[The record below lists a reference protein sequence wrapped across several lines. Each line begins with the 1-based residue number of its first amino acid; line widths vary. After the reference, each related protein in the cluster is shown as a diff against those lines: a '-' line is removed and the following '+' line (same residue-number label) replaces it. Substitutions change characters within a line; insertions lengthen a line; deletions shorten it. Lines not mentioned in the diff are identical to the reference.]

1 MTREWTAEQDW
12 PLLTTGL
19 AGRLR
24 RDCMPRWLEF
34 VHHPFVDGVADGTL
48 APDAFRNFL
57 IQDYLYLIQ
66 YARACA
72 LAVYKADD
80 VAGMRAA
87 VGLLHGLL
95 DTELSMHV
103 SYCRTWGIEERVL
116 EQAGESLELLA
127 YSRFIL
133 DRAQTGDIL
142 DLLVTMAP
150 CLIGYAE
157 VGARL
162 HASPRTRR
170 QDNPYWSWISLY
182 GGSEYTMLV
191 EDGICRLDQVGAT
204 HGAQARYPVLLREFT
219 TAVRLETAFWATARS
234 D

>member
-1 MTREWTAEQDW
+1 MTREWIAEQDW

-24 RDCMPRWLEF
+24 RDCMPQWMAF
-34 VHHPFVDGVADGTL
+34 VRHPFVDGVADGTL
-48 APDAFRNFL
+48 STDAFRNFL

-72 LAVYKADD
+72 LAVYKADGIT
-80 VAGMRAA
+80 GMRAA
-87 VGLLHGLL
+87 VGLLSGLL
-95 DTELSMHV
+95 ETELSLHV
-103 SYCRTWGIEERVL
+103 GYCREWEIEESAL
-116 EQAGESLELLA
+116 EKAEESLELLA

-133 DRAQTGDIL
+133 DRAQTGDLL

-170 QDNPYWSWISLY
+170 EGNPYWSWISLY
-182 GGSEYTMLV
+182 GGSDYTALV
-191 EDGICRLDQVGAT
+191 EEGIRRLDEVGAT
-204 HGAQARYPVLLREFT
+204 CGADARYPTLLREFT

-234 D
+234 G